1 MSRRCEITGK
11 KPSVGNA
18 RSHAMNATKR
28 MYNPNLIVKKV
39 LDPKTGRMRR
49 MKVSTAALRTMCKVR

>member
-39 LDPKTGRMRR
+39 LDPKT
-49 MKVSTAALRTMCKVR
+49 

>member
-39 LDPKTGRMRR
+39 IDPKTGKMRR
-49 MKVSTAALRTMCKVR
+49 MKVSTAVLRTMCKVR